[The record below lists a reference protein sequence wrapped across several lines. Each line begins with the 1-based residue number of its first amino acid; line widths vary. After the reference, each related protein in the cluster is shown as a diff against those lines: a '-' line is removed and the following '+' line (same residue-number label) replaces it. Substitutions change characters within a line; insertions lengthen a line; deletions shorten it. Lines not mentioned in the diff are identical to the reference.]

1 MKKIFNAFLL
11 TVIFALAVLNFSAC
25 KEDNLGRISQSLT
38 NYTLNFDIDVK
49 TKTIR
54 ANQTVDYVNDCD
66 KELEDIRFHLYPRA
80 FCEGVVN
87 KTVSKNQSANAFV
100 NGESYATFEI
110 NQLFVDG
117 NATQINFSGEDD
129 DILVAKLNEPLVAN
143 ARITIE
149 IDYVLTIPNILHR
162 FGYGENT
169 INLGNIYPIV
179 CVMDENGWSE
189 CPYHPNGDPFYS
201 NIANYSVTAI
211 YDSSYT
217 MATTGESSTIKQNG
231 KNKTT
236 ATARA
241 VRDFAMVMSDKFNV
255 LSKQSNGVE
264 IKYYYFQDENATENL
279 QISEDAVNC
288 FSKKFYKY
296 PYSTLSVVKADF
308 VHGGMEYPNL
318 VYISADIDEKTQY
331 QNCIVHE
338 IAHQWWYGLVGNNEY
353 TEAWL
358 DEPLAEFSTA
368 LFYKWNPNYNVR
380 YNDIINSAQDNMSLF
395 LSVYREV
402 LGTVDTSM
410 NRPVNKYSTDAE
422 YVYNIYVK
430 GVIMYDCLMSSIGER
445 KLVGAL
451 RDYAHQ
457 FAFKNATGND
467 LINCF
472 EKSTKIK
479 LSEFFNSWINGDVIL
494 N

>member
-1 MKKIFNAFLL
+1 MKKILNAILI
-11 TVIFALAVLNFSAC
+11 TVITLTTMITFAGC
-25 KEDNLGRISQSLT
+25 KTDNLSTISENLT
-38 NYTLNFDIDVK
+38 NYTIDFDIDVANK
-49 TKTIR
+49 TVS
-54 ANQTVDYVNDCD
+54 ASQTVDYVNDSQE
-66 KELEDIRFHLYPRA
+66 ELDDVRFHLYPRA

-87 KTVSKNQSANAFV
+87 MTVSKTQSAKAYP
-100 NGESYATFEI
+100 NGVSYASIEI
-110 NQLFVDG
+110 SKLSVAGKEIEANY
-117 NATQINFSGEDD
+117 SGEDK
-129 DILVAKLNEPLVAN
+129 DILVAKLDERLVPS
-143 ARITIE
+143 ARVKIE
-149 IDYVLTIPNILHR
+149 INYSIIIPNILHR

-169 INLGNIYPIV
+169 INLGNIYPV
-179 CVMDENGWSE
+179 ACVREESGWSE

-201 NIANYSVTAI
+201 NIANYNVTAS

-217 MATTGESSTIKQNG
+217 MAVTGESTTIKQSN

-241 VRDFAMVMSDKFNV
+241 VRDFAMVLSNKFSV
-255 LSKQSNGVE
+255 LTADVNGV
-264 IKYYYFQDENATENL
+264 KVNYYYFDDENAGENL
-279 QISEDAVNC
+279 QISKDALSC

-318 VYISADIDEKTQY
+318 VYISADIDDKLQY

-368 LFYKWNPNYNVR
+368 LFYKWHSNYNVR
-380 YNDIINSAQDNMSLF
+380 YRDVISSAQDNISLF

-410 NRPVNKYSTDAE
+410 NRPVNKYPTDAE

-430 GVIMYDCLMSSIGER
+430 GVLMYDCLMSSIGER

-451 RDYAHQ
+451 SDYAHQ
-457 FAFKNATGND
+457 YAFKNATGND
-467 LINCF
+467 LIKCF

-479 LSEFFNSWINGDVIL
+479 LNEFFNSWVNGSIIL

>member
-1 MKKIFNAFLL
+1 MKKILNVMLL
-11 TVIFALAVLNFSAC
+11 LAVTMAAMISFAGC
-25 KEDNLGRISQSLT
+25 RADNLAEISKNLT
-38 NYTLNFDIDVK
+38 NYTIDLDIDVANK
-49 TKTIR
+49 TLT
-54 ANQTVDYVNDCD
+54 ANQTVDYVNSSE
-66 KELEDIRFHLYPRA
+66 KELSDVRFHIYPRA
-80 FCEGVVN
+80 FSEGVVN
-87 KTVSKNQSANAFV
+87 RTVSKTQSAKAYP
-100 NGESYATFEI
+100 NGESYASIEI
-110 NQLFVDG
+110 NKLNVNG
-117 NATQINFSGEDD
+117 NEIEADYSGEDK
-129 DILVAKLNEPLVAN
+129 DILVARLNESLMPN
-143 ARITIE
+143 ARVKIE
-149 IDYVLTIPNILHR
+149 ISYRIVIPNVLHR

-169 INLGNIYPIV
+169 INLGNIYPV
-179 CVMDENGWSE
+179 ACVMDENGWSE

-201 NIANYSVTAI
+201 DIANYFVTAR
-211 YDSSYT
+211 YDSAYT
-217 MATTGESSTIKQNG
+217 MALTGESSTTKQNN

-236 ATARA
+236 STAKA
-241 VRDFAMVMSDKFNV
+241 VRDFAMVLSNKFNV
-255 LSKQSNGVE
+255 VSADVNGVQVS
-264 IKYYYFQDENATENL
+264 YYYFDDENANENL
-279 QISEDAVNC
+279 QISKDALTC

-318 VYISADIDEKTQY
+318 VYISADIDDKLQY

-358 DEPLAEFSTA
+358 DEPLAEFSAA
-368 LFYKWNPNYNVR
+368 LFYKWHSNYNIR
-380 YNDIINSAQDNMSLF
+380 YRDVISSAQDNMSLF

-410 NRPVNKYSTDAE
+410 NRPVNKYTTDAE

-430 GVIMYDCLMSSIGER
+430 GVMMYDCLMSSIGER
-445 KLVGAL
+445 KLVNAL
-451 RDYAHQ
+451 SDYAHQ

-479 LSEFFNSWINGDVIL
+479 LNEFFTSWVNGGVIL